1 MTEKPELEKD
11 AYGDIIEPPLENDYG
26 SKVDALV
33 DSMTITGETVIE
45 PPTF

>member
-26 SKVDALV
+26 SKVDSGSAKSCSGIL
-33 DSMTITGETVIE
+33 I
-45 PPTF
+45 